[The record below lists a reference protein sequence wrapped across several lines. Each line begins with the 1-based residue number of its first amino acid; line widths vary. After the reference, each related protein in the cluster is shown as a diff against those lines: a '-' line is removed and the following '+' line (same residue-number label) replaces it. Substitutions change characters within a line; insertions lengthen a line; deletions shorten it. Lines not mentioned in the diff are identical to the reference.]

1 MNSSSTENSGS
12 ARNVQFTDDELVI
25 ELSDGRKISAPL
37 VWFPRLL
44 SASAEARQHWQI
56 LGGGEG
62 IHWPE
67 ADEDISVGNLLAGRR
82 GILGLVSGAA

>member
-1 MNSSSTENSGS
+1 MNSSSTENSGA
-12 ARNVQFTDDELVI
+12 ARNVQFTEDELVI

-44 SASAEARQHWQI
+44 SASTEERNKWEI
-56 LGGGEG
+56 LGNGEG

-82 GILGLVSGAA
+82 GTLGLIVGAA

>member
-1 MNSSSTENSGS
+1 MNFSSTENNGS
-12 ARNVQFTDDELVI
+12 ARNVQFTEDELVI

-44 SASAEARQHWQI
+44 SASAEARMKWEI
-56 LGGGEG
+56 LGNGEG

-82 GILGLVSGAA
+82 GILGAVSGTA